1 MSKHVTPEISRLPRR
16 ILITSVAV
24 ALGSLVASGAAT
36 AGNLNLPDWNQVF
49 SPTGA
54 LVDQFDAFGAKGAN
68 GVPDHVDLFGG
79 IEAEFVRDNLSNGI
93 AVDMSA
99 LLPSEDLS
107 QQVVYNGAVR
117 GVHDLGNLFVLKSR
131 ALDGSLQAYAGVER
145 MIFRDATFVEF
156 EFNQGPVT
164 IGPGAPW
171 TLNGQRTPGDL
182 LVRMNFDRGRLGTVE
197 VSRWGDGG
205 FTTLESIRGSLEG
218 GCGGHSAVV
227 FCISA
232 PPMELSGDGFE
243 VWDSDFRVFQ
253 PEAANDFLELGIDL
267 GSFAGMDA
275 QLSSIQVRTPEDFA
289 LNTFRSREAPA
300 DSLIPVTPVLDG
312 RLD

>member
-36 AGNLNLPDWNQVF
+36 AGNLTIPNWSQVF
-49 SPTGA
+49 SPSGT

-99 LLPSEDLS
+99 LLPSDDLG

-117 GVHDLGNLFVLKSR
+117 GAHDLGNLFVLKSR
-131 ALDGSLQAYAGVER
+131 DLDGSLQAYAGVER

-156 EFNQGPVT
+156 EFNQEPVT
-164 IGPGAPW
+164 FGQGAPW

-182 LVRMNFDRGRLGTVE
+182 VVRMNFDRGRLGTVE
-197 VSRWGDGG
+197 VRSWGDGG
-205 FTTLESIRGSLEG
+205 FTTLESIRGSLDG
-218 GCGGHSAVV
+218 GCGGHAALV
-227 FCISA
+227 FCVSA

-243 VWDSDFRVFQ
+243 VWDTDYRVLQ
-253 PEAANDFLELGIDL
+253 PESASDFLELGIDL
-267 GSFAGMDA
+267 GSFAGIGA
-275 QLSSIQVRTPEDFA
+275 RVSSIQVRTPEDFA
-289 LNTFRSREAPA
+289 LNTFSSREVPA
-300 DSLIPVTPVLDG
+300 DSLIPVTPVFDG